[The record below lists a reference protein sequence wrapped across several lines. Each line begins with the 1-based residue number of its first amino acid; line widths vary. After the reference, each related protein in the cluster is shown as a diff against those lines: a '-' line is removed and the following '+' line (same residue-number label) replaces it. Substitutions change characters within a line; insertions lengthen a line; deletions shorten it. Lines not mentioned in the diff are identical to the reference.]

1 VDYNLPERFD
11 LEYVAADG
19 SRQRP
24 VMIHRAPFGSI
35 ERLVGIL
42 IEEYA
47 GDFPFWLAPEQIRLL
62 PVGDNFRDYADRV
75 VEQLQLA
82 GIRATVD
89 GSGDRLGKIVRNAEK
104 EKIPVMAV
112 VGEKELET
120 NSLSLRTRADGDL
133 GSVTVATTIER
144 ATAAN
149 RDRTNF

>member
-1 VDYNLPERFD
+1 MPGRFD
-11 LEYVAADG
+11 LEHVAADG
-19 SRQRP
+19 SCQWP
-24 VMIHRAPFGSI
+24 VMLHRAPFGSI
-35 ERLVGIL
+35 ERLVGLL

-62 PVGDNFRDYADRV
+62 PVGDNFRDYADQV
-75 VEQLQLA
+75 VTQLQLA

-112 VGEKELET
+112 VGEKEVET

-133 GSVTVATTIER
+133 GSVTVDTTIER

-149 RDRTNF
+149 RDRAAF